1 MLYRDVLYQNCN
13 LYKTFRRYYPY
24 LHWVKKCLEDLRAW
38 LFRKDWDFLFNSIL
52 ARCFKYFHISP
63 FFLQNG
69 LAVQFSAICR
79 GTYQLHTYIL
89 KVRPIPFRSCMETH
103 SSTFTRLQNKGRN
116 YMLKGRNYNFYEH
129 GRIFLHTISKI
140 LHPFNGTFHKLLVLH
155 GSQKICY

>member
-24 LHWVKKCLEDLRAW
+24 LYWVKKWLEDLRAW
-38 LFRKDWDFLFNSIL
+38 LFRKEWDFLFNSIL

-63 FFLQNG
+63 FFYRMVWPCN
-69 LAVQFSAICR
+69 SAQYALR

-89 KVRPIPFRSCMETH
+89 KVRPIPFRSCMEMH

-116 YMLKGRNYNFYEH
+116 YMLKGRHYNFYEH
-129 GRIFLHTISKI
+129 GRIFLHIISKFCN
-140 LHPFNGTFHKLLVLH
+140 HFTEHFTK
-155 GSQKICY
+155 C

>member
-1 MLYRDVLYQNCN
+1 M
-13 LYKTFRRYYPY
+13 
-24 LHWVKKCLEDLRAW
+24 EDLRAW
-38 LFRKDWDFLFNSIL
+38 LFRKEWDFSFNSIL

-89 KVRPIPFRSCMETH
+89 KDRPIPFRSCMEMH

-129 GRIFLHTISKI
+129 EGFFFTHNFEKFALISRNISQTVSFAWQSENMSLKLAFFSI
-140 LHPFNGTFHKLLVLH
+140 LLG
-155 GSQKICY
+155 